1 MRSYNLRPEARPR
14 RTPIVGQGRSNGQTI
29 APQRFV
35 FGRLV
40 RVLGTLNWS
49 HASQLL
55 LQLRFGMLVGLV
67 ERLGGV
73 FQVVK
78 LTELM
83 RYPWKHKSHG
93 TADGF
98 FSIGD
103 HPFDCYFQLLEQFLH

>member
-1 MRSYNLRPEARPR
+1 MRSYNRRPEARPR
-14 RTPIVGQGRSNGQTI
+14 RTPIVGQGRSNSQAI
-29 APQRFV
+29 APNRFV
-35 FGRLV
+35 FGCLV
-40 RVLGTLNWS
+40 LFQSTLNRS
-49 HASQLL
+49 HASQML

-78 LTELM
+78 LTKLM
-83 RYPWKHKSHG
+83 RHPWKDKSYG

-103 HPFDCYFQLLEQFLH
+103 HACDRHLKLVEQ